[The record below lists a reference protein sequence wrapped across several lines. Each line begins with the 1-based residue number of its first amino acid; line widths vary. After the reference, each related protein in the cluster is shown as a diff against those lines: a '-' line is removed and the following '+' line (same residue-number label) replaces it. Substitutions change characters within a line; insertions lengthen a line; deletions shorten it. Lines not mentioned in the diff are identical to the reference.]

1 MQAGSLPAPRLDD
14 AAGPARRLAG
24 VSRTGAVLA
33 AITFILAACALGSE
47 APPEAVDAE
56 AVATPE
62 ADAMTPMALEMAE
75 QAIAGGRL
83 SEAEQLL
90 ERVFLVDAA
99 NVRAQLA
106 LAELR
111 LASGDPAQAVGAFV
125 RLVEDPVVGPRARQG
140 AGIAML
146 LIDAAE
152 TGVEH
157 LRAAVEADST
167 LWRAWNALG
176 SYYDSLGQWEAAA
189 EAYGKALAERSDE
202 AMLYNNRGFSFLMQ
216 GRLDEAVLDLQ
227 RALHLDPDMGPAQV
241 NLRMALAWSGRY
253 AHAMMGA
260 TDEDMP
266 RILNN
271 VGYVALLRGDFD
283 NAEAYLQRAMEAD
296 PSFNKI
302 AWRNLAYLRDMR
314 DLKAA
319 GAQAGAAETLAAETL
334 AAGAIA
340 IETGVAETIA
350 TE

>member
-1 MQAGSLPAPRLDD
+1 MQTASLPAPRLDD
-14 AAGPARRLAG
+14 AAGPARRLVG

-33 AITFILAACALGSE
+33 VIAFFLAGCALGSE

-62 ADAMTPMALEMAE
+62 ADAMTPMAVEMAE
-75 QAIAGGRL
+75 QAIADGRL
-83 SEAEQLL
+83 SEAERLL

-152 TGVEH
+152 IGVEH
-157 LRAAVEADST
+157 LRAAVEADPT

-189 EAYGKALAERSDE
+189 EAYGNALAERSDE
-202 AMLYNNRGFSFLMQ
+202 AMLYNNRGFSYLMQ
-216 GRLDEAVLDLQ
+216 GRLDEAVLDLR
-227 RALHLDPDMGPAQV
+227 RALNLDPDMAPAQI
-241 NLRMALAWSGRY
+241 NLRLTLAWSGRY

-260 TDEDMP
+260 TDEDMSKV
-266 RILNN
+266 LNN
-271 VGYVALLRGDFD
+271 VGYVALLRGDLD

-302 AWRNLAYLRDMR
+302 AWRNLSYLRDMR

-319 GAQAGAAETLAAETL
+319 GAQALAAETLAAETL
-334 AAGAIA
+334 AAGTLAA
-340 IETGVAETIA
+340 GTLATETGVAE
-350 TE
+350 